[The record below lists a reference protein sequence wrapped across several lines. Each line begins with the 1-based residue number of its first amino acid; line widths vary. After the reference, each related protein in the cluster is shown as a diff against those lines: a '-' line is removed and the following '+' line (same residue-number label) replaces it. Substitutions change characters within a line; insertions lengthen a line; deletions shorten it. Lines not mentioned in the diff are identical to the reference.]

1 VSFHTLAQR
10 ALPALRA
17 VSPRTRIA
25 VDSVDVHFLRVRRA
39 AELAGDEVGLARA
52 EHERTSELGIY
63 AAADLVLAVTEAERA
78 LLAGLL
84 PGTEVQVLGNVH
96 RLADVVAPLPG
107 RRGALFVGS
116 YGHAPNADA
125 VRWLCSEVMPLLRAG
140 GYHEPVCVAGSGMPD
155 ELARLVE
162 AAGAQARGFLPSVE
176 RELAVRRLS
185 IAPLRFG
192 AGLKG
197 KVGESLAAG
206 VPVVATPI
214 AAEGFDRPERGML
227 IVNSAAEFAAAI
239 IRLTADD
246 TLWTRL
252 SSGGRELVSETLGL
266 PACEAALERIVASL
280 LVRRA
285 A

>member
-1 VSFHTLAQR
+1 V
-10 ALPALRA
+10 PALRA
-17 VSPRTRIA
+17 LSPRTRIA
-25 VDSVDVHFLRVRRA
+25 VDSVDVHFLRMRRA
-39 AELAGDEVGLARA
+39 AEVAGDQLGLARA
-52 EHERTSELGIY
+52 ERERVQELSVY
-63 AAADLVLAVTEAERA
+63 AAADVVLAVTEDERA

-84 PGTEVQVLGNVH
+84 PGTDVQVLGNVH
-96 RLADVVAPLPG
+96 RLADAVAPLAG

-125 VRWLCSEVMPLLRAG
+125 VRWLCADVMPLLQAG
-140 GYHEPVCVAGSGMPD
+140 AYAGPVVVAGSGMPD
-155 ELARLVE
+155 DLARLAA
-162 AAGAQARGFLPSVE
+162 AAGAEPRGFLPSVDD
-176 RELAVRRLS
+176 ELAVRRIS

-206 VPVVATPI
+206 VPVVATTI

-227 IVNSAAEFAAAI
+227 IADSAAGFAAAI
-239 IRLTADD
+239 E
-246 TLWTRL
+246 RL
-252 SSGGRELVSETLGL
+252 SSDDELWARLSQGGRELVAETLGTT
-266 PACEAALERIVASL
+266 ACEAALERILAAL